1 MAAKSYEAGVR
12 KYYGDRL
19 TDISDDTT
27 SEEIRHVYDNWASEY
42 DKVTIISSDPV
53 YMGPD
58 KFFERTKT
66 CTDPPFDYTEPAQ
79 VYQECKQYSN
89 LQQNLHGFAL
99 CKRVTQ
105 AKKFVRL
112 KIFPDTSKQGQ
123 FRSQVKLRLMVFIL
137 NSASPRVKRV
147 ATEVSKFSARSQIS
161 LKNSKFSFSLL
172 QSPCKYIVRDKVFFY
187 LTVTVY
193 SPLRR
198 SSSH

>member
-19 TDISDDTT
+19 TNISDDTT
-27 SEEIRHVYDNWASEY
+27 IEEIRHVYDNWASEY
-42 DKVTIISSDPV
+42 DKVTIISSDSV

-58 KFFERTKT
+58 KFLNGQKLAWTRLSITPNPRNRASLSRTANNT
-66 CTDPPFDYTEPAQ
+66 AICNRICT
-79 VYQECKQYSN
+79 V
-89 LQQNLHGFAL
+89 LHCVNGFA
-99 CKRVTQ
+99 Q

-147 ATEVSKFSARSQIS
+147 ATEVSKFSARSLRS

-172 QSPCKYIVRDKVFFY
+172 QSPCKY
-187 LTVTVY
+187 T
-193 SPLRR
+193 
-198 SSSH
+198 

>member
-19 TDISDDTT
+19 TNISDDTT
-27 SEEIRHVYDNWASEY
+27 SEEIRHVYDNWASKY

-58 KFFERTKT
+58 KFFEWTIKT
-66 CTDPPFDYTEPAQ
+66 CTDPPFDYTEPA
-79 VYQECKQYSN
+79 EPRKFIRNGKQYSN

-99 CKRVTQ
+99 CKRVAQ

-112 KIFPDTSKQGQ
+112 KIFQDTSKQDQ

-147 ATEVSKFSARSQIS
+147 ATEVSKFRS
-161 LKNSKFSFSLL
+161 LKNSKFSFFLL
-172 QSPCKYIVRDKVFFY
+172 QSPCIS
-187 LTVTVY
+187 T
-193 SPLRR
+193 
-198 SSSH
+198 